1 MISILLKEN
10 KKNIDVENLYQI
22 YVKDWVPV

>member
-22 YVKDWVPV
+22 YVKD